1 MANKEHVKLIKK
13 SIEEW
18 NGWRK
23 KHPEERP
30 DLRDADLSGAD
41 LSGANLFNTDLSGA
55 NLYKAYLYKA
65 SLWEADL
72 KEARLSG
79 ADLYKANLY
88 NAFLVGANFSEVDL
102 RGTYLFEANLSRAN
116 LYKANLRDAIL
127 VRANLYKANLSEA
140 DLGRA
145 NLFEANL
152 SEANLS
158 EADLSGA
165 NLYNTDLSDAKL
177 PNASIERASLVETNL
192 KKADLKNCRI
202 YGISVWN
209 VKLDKATIQSDLII
223 TKKEEPIITVDNLEV
238 AQFIYLLL
246 NNQKIR
252 HVIDTITSKVVLILG
267 RFTPKRKAIL
277 DAIRNEL
284 RKHDY
289 LPVLFDFEKPSSR
302 NTQETVTILARLAR
316 FVIAD
321 VTSPKSIP
329 QELVGI
335 VESLPSLPVQPILTH
350 GSKPWDMY
358 DHIKSYPWVLKIHKY
373 KNQKDLLPS
382 LWEKVINPAEEMLL
396 EAKK

>member
-30 DLRDADLSGAD
+30 DLRNAD
-41 LSGANLFNTDLSGA
+41 LSGANLYNTDLSQA

-65 SLWEADL
+65 SLWEAYL

-88 NAFLVGANFSEVDL
+88 NAFLVGANFSEADL
-102 RGTYLFEANLSRAN
+102 RGTYLYEANLSRAN
-116 LYKANLRDAIL
+116 LYKANLRDAFL
-127 VRANLYKANLSEA
+127 L
-140 DLGRA
+140 
-145 NLFEANL
+145 
-152 SEANLS
+152 
-158 EADLSGA
+158 GA

-177 PNASIERASLVETNL
+177 LNASIERASLVETNL
-192 KKADLKNCRI
+192 KKADLTNCRI

-209 VKLDKATIQSDLII
+209 VKLDKATVQSDLVI

-252 HVIDTITSKVVLILG
+252 RVIDTITSKVVLILG

-316 FVIAD
+316 FVIGD

-382 LWEKVINPAEEMLL
+382 LWEKVITPAEEMLL

>member
-13 SIEEW
+13 RLEEW
-18 NGWRK
+18 NGWRR

-30 DLRDADLSGAD
+30 D
-41 LSGANLFNTDLSGA
+41 
-55 NLYKAYLYKA
+55 
-65 SLWEADL
+65 
-72 KEARLSG
+72 
-79 ADLYKANLY
+79 
-88 NAFLVGANFSEVDL
+88 
-102 RGTYLFEANLSRAN
+102 
-116 LYKANLRDAIL
+116 
-127 VRANLYKANLSEA
+127 
-140 DLGRA
+140 
-145 NLFEANL
+145 
-152 SEANLS
+152 LS

-165 NLYNTDLSDAKL
+165 NLREATLSGADLNGADLSEAKL
-177 PNASIERASLVETNL
+177 LDASIEKASLVETNL
-192 KKADLKNCRI
+192 KKADLTNCGI
-202 YGISVWN
+202 YGISAWN
-209 VKLDKATIQSDLII
+209 VTLDEATVQSDLVI
-223 TKKEEPIITVDNLEV
+223 TKKEEPAITVDNLEV

-302 NTQETVTILARLAR
+302 NTQETVTTLARLAR

-350 GSKPWDMY
+350 GSKPWGMY
-358 DHIKSYPWVLKIHKY
+358 DHIKRYPWVLKIHKY

-382 LWEKVINPAEEMLL
+382 LWEKVITPAEEKLL

>member
-1 MANKEHVKLIKK
+1 MANKEHIKLIKR

-41 LSGANLFNTDLSGA
+41 LGHANLRGADLRGANL
-55 NLYKAYLYKA
+55 
-65 SLWEADL
+65 
-72 KEARLSG
+72 RG
-79 ADLYKANLY
+79 ADLN
-88 NAFLVGANFSEVDL
+88 GADL
-102 RGTYLFEANLSRAN
+102 RG
-116 LYKANLRDAIL
+116 
-127 VRANLYKANLSEA
+127 ANLSEA
-140 DLGRA
+140 
-145 NLFEANL
+145 
-152 SEANLS
+152 
-158 EADLSGA
+158 
-165 NLYNTDLSDAKL
+165 KL
-177 PNASIERASLVETNL
+177 LNASIERASLVETNL
-192 KKADLKNCRI
+192 KKADLTNCRI
-202 YGISVWN
+202 YGISAWN
-209 VKLDKATIQSDLII
+209 VKLDKATVQSDLVI
-223 TKKEEPIITVDNLEV
+223 TKEEESTITVDNLEV

-267 RFTPKRKAIL
+267 RFTPKRKPIL

-289 LPVLFDFEKPSSR
+289 LPVLFDFDKSSR
-302 NTQETVTILARLAR
+302 RDTQEIVTTLARLAR

-321 VTSPKSIP
+321 ITIAKSIP

-335 VESLPSLPVQPILTH
+335 VESLPSLPVQPILSH
-350 GSKPWDMY
+350 GSKPWGMY
-358 DHIKSYPWVLKIHKY
+358 DHIKSYPWVLKIYKY

-382 LWEKVINPAEEMLL
+382 LCEKVFTPAEEKLL